1 MPLLVP
7 LAIALV
13 VALGASLMWTWACYL
28 AHRAYATPVALL
40 VGALAAA
47 GIVLLIASDGP
58 DARIPAAAGW
68 SVLAASAVALVAGWI
83 ALATVA
89 PPATARR
96 RR

>member
-13 VALGASLMWTWACYL
+13 VAVAASLMWAWARYL

-40 VGALAAA
+40 VGVLAAV
-47 GIVLLIASDGP
+47 GVWLLVASDGP
-58 DARIPAAAGW
+58 GSQVPVAAGW
-68 SVLAASAVALVAGWI
+68 AVLAASAVALLCGWI

-89 PPATARR
+89 PAATERPRR
-96 RR
+96 

>member
-13 VALGASLMWTWACYL
+13 VVLAASLMWTWARYI
-28 AHRAYATPVALL
+28 AHRAYATPAALV
-40 VGALAAA
+40 VGMLAAA
-47 GIVLLIASDGP
+47 GVWLLVASEAP
-58 DARIPAAAGW
+58 EAPASATAGW
-68 SVLAASAVALVAGWI
+68 VVLGASAVALVGGWV

-89 PPATARR
+89 PAATPRR

>member
-13 VALGASLMWTWACYL
+13 VVLAASLMWTWARYL
-28 AHRAYATPVALL
+28 AHRAYATPAALV

-47 GIVLLIASDGP
+47 GVWLLVASDGP
-58 DARIPAAAGW
+58 GAPVSATAGW
-68 SVLAASAVALVAGWI
+68 VVLAASVVALVGGWV

-89 PPATARR
+89 PAAVERR

>member
-13 VALGASLMWTWACYL
+13 VALGASLMWTWARYL

-40 VGALAAA
+40 VGGLAAL
-47 GIVLLIASDGP
+47 GVWLLVASDGP
-58 DARIPAAAGW
+58 AAQIPAAAGW
-68 SVLAASAVALVAGWI
+68 SVLAASAVALVGGWVG
-83 ALATVA
+83 LATVA
-89 PPATARR
+89 PSATARR

>member
-13 VALGASLMWTWACYL
+13 VALGASLMWAWARYL
-28 AHRAYATPVALL
+28 AHRAYATPVALV

-47 GIVLLIASDGP
+47 GVWLLVASDGP
-58 DARIPAAAGW
+58 QAQVPAAAGW
-68 SVLAASAVALVAGWI
+68 AVLAASAVALVGGWV

-89 PPATARR
+89 PATTERPRR
-96 RR
+96 

>member
-1 MPLLVP
+1 VPLVLP

-13 VALGASLMWTWACYL
+13 VALGASLMWTWARYL
-28 AHRAYATPVALL
+28 AHRAYATPVAVL
-40 VGALAAA
+40 VGALAAV
-47 GIVLLIASDGP
+47 GVWLLVASDGP

-68 SVLAASAVALVAGWI
+68 AVLAASAVALVGGWV

-89 PPATARR
+89 PAATARR

>member
-13 VALGASLMWTWACYL
+13 VALGASLMWTWARYL

-40 VGALAAA
+40 VGVLAAV
-47 GIVLLIASDGP
+47 GVWLLVASDGT
-58 DARIPAAAGW
+58 DAQVPAAAGW
-68 SVLAASAVALVAGWI
+68 AVLAASAVALVGGWV
-83 ALATVA
+83 ALGTVA
-89 PPATARR
+89 PAATARR